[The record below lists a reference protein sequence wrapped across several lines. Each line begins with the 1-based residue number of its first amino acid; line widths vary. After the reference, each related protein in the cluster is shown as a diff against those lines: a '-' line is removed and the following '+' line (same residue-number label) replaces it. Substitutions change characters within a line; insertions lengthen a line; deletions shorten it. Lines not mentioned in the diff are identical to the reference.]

1 MTFQRR
7 DAFKR
12 AGLALALASLSLP
25 TIAEHRGDEDDDED
39 DDGHRHGRVF
49 TSTNAVAGNE
59 LLVFAAAHQG
69 GLGLV
74 ARVATQGLGT
84 GTGLGNQGAV
94 TLSGSGRFL
103 FVVNALSHS
112 ISTFAIRRKTLVLRS
127 TVDSG
132 GQRPVS
138 VTEHDGLVYVVNAE
152 GAGNVTGFRNL
163 NGILQPVSASTQPLS
178 AAGGTAPAQIG
189 FSPGGEM
196 LLVTEKATNKLT
208 GYRVRSNGRID
219 APVLTLSAG
228 PTPFGFAFDRRGHA
242 LVSEAFGGAAQA
254 SAVSS
259 YGFEDSAPAQPMRIS
274 TSVGTTQTAACWVV
288 ITPQG
293 RHAYVTN
300 TGSGTVSSYSVRKS
314 GQIALLRAVAARPGN
329 GPIDAAISSDGDKL
343 FVLNAGSNSLV
354 AFKIGRDGELAEAAR
369 VAGLPAGSN
378 GLAAN

>member
-103 FVVNALSHS
+103 FVVNALSNS

-189 FSPGGEM
+189 FSTGGEM
-196 LLVTEKATNKLT
+196 LLSDRKGHQQAHGLPRAIQRAHRRT
-208 GYRVRSNGRID
+208 GAHALGRSD
-219 APVLTLSAG
+219 TLRFCLRSPWACLG
-228 PTPFGFAFDRRGHA
+228 LRSFRRGRPGQRGVILRLRGQCA
-242 LVSEAFGGAAQA
+242 R
-254 SAVSS
+254 
-259 YGFEDSAPAQPMRIS
+259 PADADQHL
-274 TSVGTTQTAACWVV
+274 
-288 ITPQG
+288 G
-293 RHAYVTN
+293 RHDPDGCVLGGHHAPGAPRLRHQHRQRN
-300 TGSGTVSSYSVRKS
+300 RQQLQRAEVRPD
-314 GQIALLRAVAARPGN
+314 R
-329 GPIDAAISSDGDKL
+329 
-343 FVLNAGSNSLV
+343 
-354 AFKIGRDGELAEAAR
+354 
-369 VAGLPAGSN
+369 
-378 GLAAN
+378 LAAGGWRHGQATGRSMRPFLQTGTSSSC